1 MRIDDLYNCEC
12 EDCKKDAII
21 NLAANY
27 NSVDD
32 VIKAGLEAL
41 KYLHAQGSYSYK
53 DLDQEPYKNLIN
65 QTNSFLNKAVTDN
78 NVTDFMRDAFKND
91 IFIFSHLR
99 THAQLQEAGSLL
111 LTDDGKIKSFD
122 RFKLDIAKI
131 NGLYNDNYLQ
141 AEYQF
146 AVSSVQMGEKW
157 QNYVESDRY
166 NLQYRTAQDDKVRI
180 SHQPLHGITLPMN
193 NPFWDKFYPPNG
205 WRCRCNAVQVRASKY
220 PATNEENALKAGNI
234 ATTQIGKDNKNR
246 LEIFRF
252 NSGKQRLV
260 FPPNHPYNK
269 IKDADKVKKEVK
281 KEIKKNDVEK
291 LKTVEDLSNFTN
303 DLSNKNPELFHRG
316 FKKVN
321 LTLREDINGNTDMNG
336 TINLRQNIIDDLIG
350 GINNINNNIP
360 TTFEQ
365 ERAFGTYYHEIMH
378 NSNKKGIH
386 YSNLLTPTETRYM
399 ELANE
404 FVSRKT
410 LPDFMKKMGGKLNHE
425 ILMSDRKNT
434 GYNTMVRNFDSLI
447 RFVDADESK
456 VLSDVKKNLIEGDY
470 KLQQKY
476 LKNAI
481 SDHSAY
487 KLKAKTYDSLLKWAK
502 DYSEKDF
509 NAILEHNK
517 KVLKGLEKTKK

>member
-12 EDCKKDAII
+12 DDCKKDAII

-41 KYLHAQGSYSYK
+41 KHLHAQGSYNYK

-252 NSGKQRLV
+252 NPGKQRLV
-260 FPPNHPYNK
+260 FPPSHPYNK
-269 IKDADKVKKEVK
+269 VKDADKVKKEVEKSK
-281 KEIKKNDVEK
+281 KIENKFVPKIINKYEEKIGVKINREFFSNLEKETPLHFVNPKGSGVSSKGAYFHPTHNFVKIPIDDRRKNSPWYGEAIFYHEYGHAIDWQKGLKKLES
-291 LKTVEDLSNFTN
+291 LSNTMSKHR
-303 DLSNKNPELFHRG
+303 DL
-316 FKKVN
+316 
-321 LTLREDINGNTDMNG
+321 
-336 TINLRQNIIDDLIG
+336 
-350 GINNINNNIP
+350 
-360 TTFEQ
+360 
-365 ERAFGTYYHEIMH
+365 
-378 NSNKKGIH
+378 
-386 YSNLLTPTETRYM
+386 
-399 ELANE
+399 
-404 FVSRKT
+404 
-410 LPDFMKKMGGKLNHE
+410 
-425 ILMSDRKNT
+425 
-434 GYNTMVRNFDSLI
+434 
-447 RFVDADESK
+447 
-456 VLSDVKKNLIEGDY
+456 VKKNFKEY
-470 KLQQKY
+470 KELDKKLYNIGYRAYKNNNHDLVEMIGAVQDTLKSIDIRIGSGHSNAYFQQKGNSEAEFIAHAFENKYKGNKVFKKY
-476 LKNAI
+476 LPELH
-481 SDHSAY
+481 D
-487 KLKAKTYDSLLKWAK
+487 DMVKWL
-502 DYSEKDF
+502 DET
-509 NAILEHNK
+509 L
-517 KVLKGLEKTKK
+517 

>member
-27 NSVDD
+27 NNVDD

-41 KYLHAQGSYSYK
+41 KHLHAQGSYNYK

-131 NGLYNDNYLQ
+131 NGLYNENYLQ

-146 AVSSVQMGEKW
+146 AISSVQMGEKW

-252 NSGKQRLV
+252 NPGKQRLV
-260 FPPNHPYNK
+260 FPPSHPYNK
-269 IKDADKVKKEVK
+269 VKNADKVKDKVNSFKFDSEGKNQLKKIGFEIEYEESRGFEVFNKQFSKFNIPLLNKQMDELAK
-281 KEIKKNDVEK
+281 KYNIKVDTKIIEGTHNGINISFFDRKNDVFIVRKLYEDNLKYVKHDYFALPEK
-291 LKTVEDLSNFTN
+291 LQGKGFSKEMFRIWHQQYLNTKIDKIKVHANLDVGGYTWA
-303 DLSNKNPELFHRG
+303 KYG
-316 FKKVN
+316 FKPYEVKQMAQFFDKAKN
-321 LTLREDINGNTDMNG
+321 LHTNKLISDDEYNDFLNIVEESEDG
-336 TINLRQNIIDDLIG
+336 LLDL
-350 GINNINNNIP
+350 NNIANTVYGKKILL
-360 TTFEQ
+360 ESSW
-365 ERAFGTYYHEIMH
+365 FGEIDLNDKHYKSIYETY
-378 NSNKKGIH
+378 
-386 YSNLLTPTETRYM
+386 L
-399 ELANE
+399 
-404 FVSRKT
+404 F
-410 LPDFMKKMGGKLNHE
+410 GK
-425 ILMSDRKNT
+425 
-434 GYNTMVRNFDSLI
+434 
-447 RFVDADESK
+447 
-456 VLSDVKKNLIEGDY
+456 
-470 KLQQKY
+470 
-476 LKNAI
+476 
-481 SDHSAY
+481 
-487 KLKAKTYDSLLKWAK
+487 
-502 DYSEKDF
+502 
-509 NAILEHNK
+509 
-517 KVLKGLEKTKK
+517 